1 MGQTFTWVAWVTSV
15 IIFALVAWVKYI
27 FPWVF
32 ACVKILCVGPKS
44 LRGSF
49 LSFFFVSLFP
59 AILDQTLF
67 DSVSIFEWLIRNL

>member
-1 MGQTFTWVAWVTSV
+1 MGQTFTWVASVTSV

-49 LSFFFVSLFP
+49 SSFFSWVSFYLLGEI
-59 AILDQTLF
+59 ILL
-67 DSVSIFEWLIRNL
+67 SYN